1 MMTGQMEDN
10 MDKKLTPKEK
20 DLLDRLTLHAIRN
33 GNTVNPTPFEYAP
46 QEYVLLHSI
55 RIKLELN

>member
-1 MMTGQMEDN
+1 

-33 GNTVNPTPFEYAP
+33 GNTVNPTPFEYTP
-46 QEYVLLHSI
+46 QEYALLHSI